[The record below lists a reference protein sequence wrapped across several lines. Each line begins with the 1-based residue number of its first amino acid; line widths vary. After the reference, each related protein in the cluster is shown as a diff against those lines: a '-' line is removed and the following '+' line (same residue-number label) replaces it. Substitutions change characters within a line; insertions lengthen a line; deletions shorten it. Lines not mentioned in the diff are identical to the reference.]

1 MRGTLTEHPI
11 NGRECTVYLPPS
23 YSVQTGA
30 LPCVYVLDG
39 GSLFLEQ
46 IDKLESQFTNGTLPE
61 LIFIGIKPADR
72 LDEYTPWPA
81 PSLSP
86 AFHDFGG
93 KGRLF
98 LEELTNVIIP
108 TVEDTH
114 HIAAHPETRGLIGAS
129 LGGLFSIYAMLQK
142 PEIFDRIGCISGS
155 FWYEKSA
162 DYVRSAP
169 LRPAR
174 QRIFMSVGSREAEQ
188 KCNIQNTMIGQ
199 NKEVHKSLRQKGF
212 SQSQLSFTVEEGAVH
227 HQEAF
232 KRQFNSALSWLYGKN
247 RSRD

>member
-1 MRGTLTEHPI
+1 MAR
-11 NGRECTVYLPPS
+11 
-23 YSVQTGA
+23 A
-30 LPCVYVLDG
+30 
-39 GSLFLEQ
+39 F
-46 IDKLESQFTNGTLPE
+46 
-61 LIFIGIKPADR
+61 
-72 LDEYTPWPA
+72 
-81 PSLSP
+81 LSP

-108 TVEDTH
+108 TVEDMH
-114 HIAAHPETRGLIGAS
+114 HISAHPETRGLIGAS

-142 PEIFDRIGCISGS
+142 PEIFGRIGCISGS

-162 DYVRSAP
+162 DYVRSAS

-174 QRIFMSVGSREAEQ
+174 RRIYMSVGDREAEH
-188 KCNIQNTMIGQ
+188 KNNIQNTMIRL
-199 NKEVHKSLRQKGF
+199 NKDVYESLKQKGF

-232 KRQFNSALSWLYGKN
+232 KRQFNATTKLAVRKKPLT
-247 RSRD
+247 

>member
-1 MRGTLTEHPI
+1 M
-11 NGRECTVYLPPS
+11 
-23 YSVQTGA
+23 
-30 LPCVYVLDG
+30 YVLDG

-46 IDKLESQFTNGTLPE
+46 MDKLESQIANGTLPE

-98 LEELTNVIIP
+98 LEELINVIIP
-108 TVEDTH
+108 TVEDMH
-114 HIAAHPETRGLIGAS
+114 HISAHPETRGLIGAS
-129 LGGLFSIYAMLQK
+129 LGGLFSMYAMLQK
-142 PEIFDRIGCISGS
+142 PEIFGRIGCISGS

-174 QRIFMSVGSREAEQ
+174 RRIYMSVGSREAAQ
-188 KCNIQNTMIGQ
+188 KRNIQNAMIRL
-199 NKEVHKSLRQKGF
+199 NKDVYENLRQKGF
-212 SQSQLSFTVEEGAVH
+212 SQAQLLFTIEEGAVH

-232 KRQFNSALSWLYGKN
+232 KRQFNAALSWLYGKN
-247 RSRD
+247 RSRG

>member
-1 MRGTLTEHPI
+1 M
-11 NGRECTVYLPPS
+11 
-23 YSVQTGA
+23 
-30 LPCVYVLDG
+30 YVLDG

-114 HIAAHPETRGLIGAS
+114 HISAHPETRGLIGAS
-129 LGGLFSIYAMLQK
+129 LGGLFSIYAMLCK
-142 PEIFDRIGCISGS
+142 SLKYSAESAVFPVPSGMKNQQIMS
-155 FWYEKSA
+155 APHLCGRHGSVSLCLSA
-162 DYVRSAP
+162 D
-169 LRPAR
+169 
-174 QRIFMSVGSREAEQ
+174 REAEQ

-199 NKEVHKSLRQKGF
+199 NKDVYKSLRQKGF
-212 SQSQLSFTVEEGAVH
+212 SQSQLSFTIEEGAVH

>member
-1 MRGTLTEHPI
+1 M
-11 NGRECTVYLPPS
+11 
-23 YSVQTGA
+23 
-30 LPCVYVLDG
+30 
-39 GSLFLEQ
+39 FLEQ
-46 IDKLESQFTNGTLPE
+46 MDKLESQFANGTLPE

-98 LEELTNVIIP
+98 LEELTDAIIP
-108 TVEDTH
+108 TLEDMH
-114 HIAAHPETRGLIGAS
+114 HISAHSETRGLIGAS
-129 LGGLFSIYAMLQK
+129 LGGLFSVYAMLQK
-142 PEIFDRIGCISGS
+142 PEIFGRIGCISGS

-162 DYVRSAP
+162 EYVRSAS

-174 QRIFMSVGSREAEQ
+174 RRIYMSVGSREAEH
-188 KCNIQNTMIGQ
+188 KNNIQNTMIRQ
-199 NKEVHKSLRQKGF
+199 NQDVHESLRQKGF
-212 SQSQLSFTVEEGAVH
+212 SQSQLSFTVEEGTVH

-232 KRQFNSALSWLYGKN
+232 KRQFKSALSWLYEKN
-247 RSRD
+247 RSRS